1 MSLMLVRVPMALVVL
16 LAATVLAATSSA
28 DPAGLLLLTPAL
40 MLVLP
45 LLFGRYPGE
54 QSVAR
59 LASWFAR
66 ALSPE
71 TARPVSQTINGGVS
85 FCLNTGFSGAC
96 AGRGP
101 PASR

>member
-1 MSLMLVRVPMALVVL
+1 MRLMLVRVPMALVLL
-16 LAATVLAATSSA
+16 LAATVVAATLSA

-40 MLVLP
+40 ALVLP
-45 LLFGRYPGE
+45 LLFGLYLGE
-54 QSVAR
+54 SSVAR

-71 TARPVSQTINGGVS
+71 VARPASQTVGVGFS
-85 FCLNTGFSGAC
+85 FCLSTGFSGAC

-101 PASR
+101 PAFR